1 MNTNLQKIVTIPRT
15 PVRQTDEYRNIT
27 NKNPAKKRRLTKGKK
42 QMNKSLLV
50 AICTVFI
57 TSTAWAASTY
67 GGVTD
72 IPDGDAYV
80 CRETSGG
87 GIGSSADGT
96 SWTQGAGLRSSDN
109 IPNCATQVKIYY
121 TQDPQSGGSGIFTG
135 TRWRNT
141 CMICDDNYGTV
152 QYSQRSTAL
161 NDCRVIWNECEKLSG
176 CLLEVC
182 EGMSS
187 WGTYSGT
194 SSNHNETRCNSST
207 NKCEF
212 RCADGY
218 YNKGGTIIM
227 GSPKRCAECPPNA
240 DCSNTTQPY
249 VECHAG
255 YYLVSKGNSISGY
268 TKTCEQCPSLGQNNV
283 KGRSAYGSTSITQC
297 YIPLNT
303 DILDA
308 TGTYL
313 FTSDCH
319 YSE

>member
-1 MNTNLQKIVTIPRT
+1 
-15 PVRQTDEYRNIT
+15 
-27 NKNPAKKRRLTKGKK
+27 
-42 QMNKSLLV
+42 MNKSLLV
-50 AICTVFI
+50 AICAVFI
-57 TSTAWAASTY
+57 TSTAWAASTS

-80 CRETSGG
+80 CRELTGTVMATG
-87 GIGSSADGT
+87 ADAT
-96 SWTQGAGLRSSDN
+96 SWTQGAGLRSDDN
-109 IPNCATQVKIYY
+109 IPNCATQGKIYY
-121 TQDPQSGGSGIFTG
+121 TQDPQSGSSGSFMGA
-135 TRWRNT
+135 RWRNT
-141 CMICDDNYGTV
+141 CVICDDNYGTV
-152 QYSQRSTAL
+152 QYRQRSTAL
-161 NDCRVIWNECEKLSG
+161 NDCMVIWNECEKLSG

-218 YNKGGTIIM
+218 YNKGGAIAV
-227 GSPKRCAECPPNA
+227 GSPKRCAACPPNA
-240 DCSNTTQPY
+240 DCSNTTEPY

-255 YYLVSKGNSISGY
+255 YYLVSEGNAISGY

-308 TGTYL
+308 TGTYW

-319 YSE
+319 YSTGASVAG

>member
-109 IPNCATQVKIYY
+109 IPNCANQVKIYY
-121 TQDPQSGGSGIFTG
+121 TQDPQSGSSGSFMGA
-135 TRWRNT
+135 RWRNT

-182 EGMSS
+182 EGMTS

-218 YNKGGTIIM
+218 YNKGGAIAV